1 MKKTWD
7 AVDQNRLIS
16 SVLSLLSSTRG
27 GNPFFVHGGNN
38 LRFYTKPFLTIPRV
52 FPFHVLKWTH
62 KVLWAGGESLQNVI
76 RWILSLFQF
85 CLLFLLNKNS
95 RLLSNSLAQ
104 NSVTRGRFNGITAK
118 EKEIHI
124 KSFLHKILVS
134 WSLVISEKS
143 RGWPRNI
150 GNSAS

>member
-1 MKKTWD
+1 M
-7 AVDQNRLIS
+7 VLIRTDSFPVS
-16 SVLSLLSSTRG
+16 SVYSVPLEVEIHSLFTVEITSASIQSPFWLFLESSLSMFW
-27 GNPFFVHGGNN
+27 NEHIKFFG
-38 LRFYTKPFLTIPRV
+38 
-52 FPFHVLKWTH
+52 
-62 KVLWAGGESLQNVI
+62 GGESLQNVI

-85 CLLFLLNKNS
+85 CLLFLLNRNS

-104 NSVTRGRFNGITAK
+104 NSVTRGRFNGITTK

-134 WSLVISEKS
+134 WSLGISEKS
-143 RGWPRNI
+143 RGWSRNI

>member
-27 GNPFFVHGGNN
+27 GNPFFVHSASIQS
-38 LRFYTKPFLTIPRV
+38 PFWLFLESSLSMFWNEHIK
-52 FPFHVLKWTH
+52 FF
-62 KVLWAGGESLQNVI
+62 GGESLQNVI

-95 RLLSNSLAQ
+95 RLLSNSPAQ
-104 NSVTRGRFNGITAK
+104 NSVTRGRFNGITTK

-134 WSLVISEKS
+134 WSLGISEKS
-143 RGWPRNI
+143 RGWSRSI

>member
-1 MKKTWD
+1 ML
-7 AVDQNRLIS
+7 LIRTDSFPVS
-16 SVLSLLSSTRG
+16 SVYSVPLEVEIHSLFTVEITSASIQSPFWLFLESSLSMFW
-27 GNPFFVHGGNN
+27 NEHIKFF
-38 LRFYTKPFLTIPRV
+38 
-52 FPFHVLKWTH
+52 
-62 KVLWAGGESLQNVI
+62 GGESLQNVI

-95 RLLSNSLAQ
+95 RLLSNSPAQ
-104 NSVTRGRFNGITAK
+104 NSVTRGRFNGITTK

-134 WSLVISEKS
+134 WSLGISEKS
-143 RGWPRNI
+143 RGWSRSI

>member
-1 MKKTWD
+1 ML
-7 AVDQNRLIS
+7 LIRTDSFPVS
-16 SVLSLLSSTRG
+16 SVYSVPLEVEIHSLFTVEITSASIQSPFWLFLESSLSMFW
-27 GNPFFVHGGNN
+27 NEHIQFF
-38 LRFYTKPFLTIPRV
+38 
-52 FPFHVLKWTH
+52 
-62 KVLWAGGESLQNVI
+62 GGESLQNVI

-95 RLLSNSLAQ
+95 RLLSNSPAQ
-104 NSVTRGRFNGITAK
+104 NSVTRGRFNGITTK

-134 WSLVISEKS
+134 WSLGISEKS
-143 RGWPRNI
+143 RGWSRSI